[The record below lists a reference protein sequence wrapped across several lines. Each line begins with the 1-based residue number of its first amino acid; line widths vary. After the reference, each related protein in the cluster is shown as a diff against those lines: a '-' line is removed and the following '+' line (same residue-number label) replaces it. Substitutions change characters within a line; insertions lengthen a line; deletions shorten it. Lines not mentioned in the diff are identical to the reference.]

1 MFAVILEA
9 PAGALRPG
17 HFLDLH
23 LIVFVKKRPNFNI
36 RSYYFKYKSTKSLSF
51 KKVSDVQSDIQI
63 IMLSQKKIGVILSKT
78 LKLKFIL
85 MFFNSV
91 FPTRPSDTV
100 TEYAIYPLSYW

>member
-23 LIVFVKKRPNFNI
+23 LIDFVKKRPNFNI

-51 KKVSDVQSDIQI
+51 
-63 IMLSQKKIGVILSKT
+63 MLSQKKIGVILSKT

-85 MFFNSV
+85 MFFDSV

-100 TEYAIYPLSYW
+100 TEYAIYPQSYW

>member
-9 PAGALRPG
+9 PAGELRPG

-23 LIVFVKKRPNFNI
+23 LIDFVKKRPNFNI

-51 KKVSDVQSDIQI
+51 
-63 IMLSQKKIGVILSKT
+63 MLSQKKIGVILSKT

-85 MFFNSV
+85 MFFDSV